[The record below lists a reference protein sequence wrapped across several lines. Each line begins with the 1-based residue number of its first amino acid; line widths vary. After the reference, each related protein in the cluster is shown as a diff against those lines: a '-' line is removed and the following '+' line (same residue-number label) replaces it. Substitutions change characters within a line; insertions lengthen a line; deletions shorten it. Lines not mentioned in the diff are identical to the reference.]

1 MKHAGDDREL
11 LFLYLT
17 TKGRRSGRPREIE
30 IWFTER
36 NGRYYVI
43 AEHGTRAQ
51 WVRNILADPAVS
63 FRVGKSNFDGHARV
77 VDGGDDSDLKGAIQQ
92 LSETKYGWGDG
103 LVVELTPADAIKKQA
118 G

>member
-1 MKHAGDDREL
+1 MKGAEEEP

-17 TKGRRSGRPREIE
+17 TRGRRSGAAREIE
-30 IWFTER
+30 IWFTEQ

-43 AEHGTRAQ
+43 AEHGTQAQ

-63 FRVGKSNFDGHARV
+63 FRVGKSRFSGRARV
-77 VDGGDDSDLKGAIQQ
+77 VDGKDDSHLREAVQQ
-92 LSETKYGWGDG
+92 LSETKYGWGEG
-103 LVVELTPADAIKKQA
+103 LVVELAAADSPRKQA

>member
-1 MKHAGDDREL
+1 MKDAADDREPP
-11 LFLYLT
+11 FLYLT
-17 TKGRRSGRPREIE
+17 TKGRRTGRPREIE

-63 FRVGKSNFDGHARV
+63 FRAGKSKFDGHARV
-77 VDGGDDSDLKGAIQQ
+77 VDGRDDADLKQAIQQ
-92 LSETKYGWGDG
+92 LSKTKYGWGDG
-103 LVVELTPADAIKKQA
+103 VVVELTPAQSIDKQA